1 MGRLKGV
8 IFDLDGVVVNT
19 VPLHFKAWE
28 MMFSEYGVEF
38 SWEVY
43 ESKVDGIP
51 AIDAVK
57 AVIEG
62 CSEEEARRAAEIK
75 SRYFVKLMDEEGV
88 SPYPDTLRFLALL
101 GKHQVKKAVIS
112 SSRNCPFILNKAGLL
127 GKFEA
132 VVSGEEVEKGKPQ
145 PDIFIEACKRL
156 DVGCG
161 AVLVCEDAV
170 LGVEACQRAG
180 IKCIGIARNGD
191 NERLAGADLVVS
203 SFDSVDISVLEN
215 LIQKGVK

>member
-28 MMFSEYGVEF
+28 MMFSEYGIEF

-43 ESKVDGIP
+43 KSKVDGIP

-75 SRYFVKLMDEEGV
+75 SRYFVELMDEKGV

-112 SSRNCPFILNKAGLL
+112 SSRNCRFILNKAGLL
-127 GKFEA
+127 EKFDA
-132 VVSGEEVEKGKPQ
+132 VVSGAEVEKGKPQ
-145 PDIFIEACKRL
+145 PDIFIEACRRL
-156 DVGCG
+156 GINCSS
-161 AVLVCEDAV
+161 AVVCENAV
-170 LGVEACQRAG
+170 LGIEACRKAG
-180 IKCIGIARNGD
+180 IKCVGIVRDGD

-215 LIQKGVK
+215 L